1 MSRRHGRLWALWK
14 AAAVALL
21 LTVLR
26 PPRAFNGTGVGSRK
40 PPSARCPRLAVE
52 AEQEVA
58 VNGIQEESPIPLRDA
73 AAQSMVDS
81 QFLERLNASATPAE
95 LLELLATRRNN
106 LRLAESTR
114 VFQKLL
120 ELTSVEEVKKLTQE
134 AILVEVLRF
143 QVDALK
149 TLQLPPAL
157 IISLASLGQQ
167 LESLHEG
174 KVLLTTALQAL
185 KPKNMRVSE
194 MRAVLTSPLAG
205 IKELRGEILDAMSD
219 TVHRMSPEVMVVVLN
234 TLAEYQ
240 EQPEELLDE
249 VIARVEEKSFR
260 MTPNEG
266 LGVLYALARLEKFNL
281 ALLQHFGN
289 EAAVDISPF
298 SLQELSQWAEVLRRL
313 NFRNRKLLDIL
324 VKVTT
329 WRGESMSDEQ
339 LNTMLLCFKHFK
351 VSKESTLPIE
361 EIARMRVPHGGASE
375 NGEEKNI
382 DA

>member
-1 MSRRHGRLWALWK
+1 MSRGRLALWK

-26 PPRAFNGTGVGSRK
+26 PPRAFSGTGVGSRK
-40 PPSARCPRLAVE
+40 PPSRCPRLAVK

-58 VNGIQEESPIPLRDA
+58 VDGIQEESPIPLRDA

-81 QFLERLNASATPAE
+81 QFLEQLNASATPAE
-95 LLELLATRRNN
+95 LLKLLATHRNN

-120 ELTSVEEVKKLTQE
+120 ELTSAEELKKLTQE
-134 AILVEVLRF
+134 AILVQLLRF

-157 IISLASLGQQ
+157 IVSLASLGQQ

-194 MRAVLTSPLAG
+194 LRAVLTSPLAG
-205 IKELRGEILDAMSD
+205 IKELRGEILDAMTD

-289 EAAVDISPF
+289 QAAVNISPF
-298 SLQELSQWAEVLRRL
+298 SLQELSHWAEVLRRL
-313 NFRNRKLLDIL
+313 NFQNQKLLDIL

-339 LNTMLLCFKHFK
+339 LNTMLLCFKHFE
-351 VSKESTLPIE
+351 VSKESTVPIE
-361 EIARMRVPHGGASE
+361 EIARMRGPHAGR
-375 NGEEKNI
+375 
-382 DA
+382 

>member
-1 MSRRHGRLWALWK
+1 MSKRCHGRLWAVWK

-26 PPRAFNGTGVGSRK
+26 PPRAFSGVGSRK
-40 PPSARCPRLAVE
+40 PPSARCPRLAVK
-52 AEQEVA
+52 AEELSVA
-58 VNGIQEESPIPLRDA
+58 VDGIQEESPIPLRDA
-73 AAQSMVDS
+73 AAQSKVDS

-95 LLELLATRRNN
+95 LLELLATHRNN

-114 VFQKLL
+114 VVQKLL
-120 ELTSVEEVKKLTQE
+120 ELTSAEELKKLTQE
-134 AILVEVLRF
+134 AILVELLRF

-157 IISLASLGQQ
+157 IVSLASLGQQ

-174 KVLLTTALQAL
+174 VLLTTALQAL

-194 MRAVLTSPLAG
+194 LRAVLASPLAG
-205 IKELRGEILDAMSD
+205 IKELRREILEAMTD

-281 ALLQHFGN
+281 ALLKYFGN
-289 EAAVDISPF
+289 QAAVDISPF
-298 SLQELSQWAEVLRRL
+298 SLQELSHWAEVLRRL
-313 NFRNRKLLDIL
+313 NFRNQKLVDIL
-324 VKVTT
+324 VKATT

-339 LNTMLLCFKHFK
+339 LNAMLLCFKHFE
-351 VSKESTLPIE
+351 VSKESILPIE
-361 EIARMRVPHGGASE
+361 EIAGRRGPHGG
-375 NGEEKNI
+375 EEKSI